1 MVQVDLE
8 RALEPSRPVGARRPV
23 VRLMRLVSVRFR
35 SGSTIDILTGSQQLV
50 ARLGVG
56 CQHGVEANQVPPRAL
71 NPGSRPLSVS
81 SPIGLARAA
90 WRARPM
96 HETRRMPFETRPSSQ
111 TVQHGRACR

>member
-8 RALEPSRPVGARRPV
+8 RALEPSRPVGARRPA
-23 VRLMRLVSVRFR
+23 VRLMRLVSVRLR
-35 SGSTIDILTGSQQLV
+35 SGSTIDTQPGSQQLF

-56 CQHGVEANQVPPRAL
+56 SQHVVGANQVPPRAL

-90 WRARPM
+90 WRARPL
-96 HETRRMPFETRPSSQ
+96 HGARRMPFETRPFSQ